1 MKKIDLY
8 IIRKFLGTFFL
19 SIALIISIVI
29 VFDISEKLEDF
40 ISKEAPIKA
49 IVFDY
54 YLNFIP
60 YFVNLFAPLF
70 TFISVIFF
78 TSKMA
83 SNTEIVAILGS
94 GVSFKRL
101 LFPYMIAASVI
112 ASLSLYLNFYVIP
125 KANARRLKF
134 EEDYIR
140 VKMQFTR
147 QNAHIQDS
155 PNTYLYFESYNT
167 FDNIGYKF
175 TLEKFENKKMIY
187 KMGSDFIR
195 WDSTHKR
202 WSLENYWLRSFNGLN
217 ETLKTGAKLDT
228 LFNVKPK
235 EFSKRTTDVKAY
247 DIDELNEYIKEE
259 TLKGSDIVPFY
270 LVEKYQ
276 RSSMPFAT
284 FILTL
289 IGVAISSRKVRGG
302 IGMHIGF
309 GLAVSFSYLMF
320 LQIFTTFAYY
330 AGFPPF
336 AAVWIPNAMYLIIS
350 LILLRMAPK

>member
-1 MKKIDLY
+1 LKKIDLY

-40 ISKEAPIKA
+40 ISHNAPFKA

-54 YLNFIP
+54 YLNFVP

-83 SNTEIVAILGS
+83 SNTEIVAILSS

-101 LFPYMIAASVI
+101 LVPYIAAAGVI
-112 ASLSLYLNFYVIP
+112 ALLSLLLNFYVIP
-125 KANARRLKF
+125 KANRKRLAF
-134 EEDYIR
+134 EETYIR
-140 VKMQFTR
+140 VKMQFTK

-155 PNTYLYFESYNT
+155 PGTYLYFDSYNT
-167 FDNIGYKF
+167 FDNIGYNF
-175 TLEKFENKKMIY
+175 TLEKFKGNKMIY
-187 KMGSDFIR
+187 KIGSDFIK
-195 WDSTHKR
+195 WDSSKNKWHAD
-202 WSLENYWLRSFNGLN
+202 NYWIRKFNDLN
-217 ETLKTGAKLDT
+217 ETLQYKSNLDT
-228 LFNVKPK
+228 TLNILPA
-235 EFSKRTTDVKAY
+235 EFSKRTNSIQAL
-247 DIDELNEYIKEE
+247 DINELNDYIKEE
-259 TLKGSDIVPFY
+259 QMRGSDLIPFY

-289 IGVAISSRKVRGG
+289 IGAALSSRKVRGG
-302 IGMHIGF
+302 IGLHIGF
-309 GLAVSFSYLMF
+309 GLLIAFSYLMF
-320 LQIFTTFAYY
+320 MQIFTTFAYY
-330 AGFPPF
+330 AGFSPL
-336 AAVWIPNAMYLIIS
+336 AAVWIPNFIYLIIS
-350 LILLRMAPK
+350 LVLLRLAPK